1 MPAFGPSEVMAL
13 CSKVIGASPSDIKLV
28 AQRLHDHAFE
38 PRLSADDTKEL
49 VTELGYLDL
58 DSFCADLGLP
68 SHIAERWERF
78 GVSHEMKQ
86 VITLLAVQ
94 RRRVAEAVAE
104 FEDMTHVGVEDFLR
118 ERGVI

>member
-13 CSKVIGASPSDIKLV
+13 CSKVIGAAPSDIRLV

-38 PRLSADDTKEL
+38 PRLSAQETRDI
-49 VTELGYLDL
+49 VTELGYENLDA
-58 DSFCADLGLP
+58 FCADLGLP
-68 SHIAERWERF
+68 SHIAERWARF

-86 VITLLAVQ
+86 VIMLVAAQ
-94 RRRVAEAVAE
+94 RRRTAEAVAE